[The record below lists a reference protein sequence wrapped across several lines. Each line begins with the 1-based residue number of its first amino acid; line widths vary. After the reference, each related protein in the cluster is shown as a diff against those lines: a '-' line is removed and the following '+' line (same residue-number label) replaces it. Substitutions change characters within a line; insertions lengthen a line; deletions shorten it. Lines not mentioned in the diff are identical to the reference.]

1 MKNPG
6 TKYKRIE
13 TTGLYIDCSKLLE
26 RLYRLRF
33 KIPKR
38 DRAFFGDLILG
49 FSLEMVSYL
58 QDAFR
63 DRVKRTEYIDLFLHT
78 FAKLKVLLRC
88 GSELKLFGVKDY
100 TFIFEYVYKID
111 EGITKWRKSVVSSKQ
126 STMDSNDD
134 HGSNNIPNS
143 RGDDG
148 IIYSSSESAS

>member
-1 MKNPG
+1 
-6 TKYKRIE
+6 
-13 TTGLYIDCSKLLE
+13 
-26 RLYRLRF
+26 
-33 KIPKR
+33 
-38 DRAFFGDLILG
+38 
-49 FSLEMVSYL
+49 MVSYL

-63 DRVKRTEYIDLFLHT
+63 DRAKRIECIDLFLYT

-134 HGSNNIPNS
+134 HGSDNISNS

-148 IIYSSSESAS
+148 IIYSSSGSAS